1 MKHPTQEQ
9 LVLFYYGE
17 ARERVTL
24 EEHLAGCQACAA
36 AYRDLQRFLAQ
47 MEATVPER
55 GEEYPAQVW
64 ARLRPRL
71 SEARPGPWLWK
82 RWALAGAMATLLV
95 AAFLAG
101 RFWPARQPAEPAS
114 AQARERILLLAV
126 RDHLERSE
134 MVLVELVNA
143 GSDDGADI
151 STEQRRAQDLVPAG
165 RLYRQAALRAGET
178 SLASVLDDL
187 ERLLVEVAHSPSP
200 LSSPELEGFRR
211 RIESGGL
218 LFRIRIL
225 DSQVRSRHK
234 AIWEGL

>member
-1 MKHPTQEQ
+1 MKHPTEEQ

-17 ARERVTL
+17 GRERPAL
-24 EEHLAGCQACAA
+24 EEHLAGCPACAA
-36 AYRDLQRFLAQ
+36 AYRDLERFLAHVQ
-47 MEATVPER
+47 APVPER

-71 SEARPGPWLWK
+71 SEARPRPWLWK

-101 RFWPARQPAEPAS
+101 RFWPVRQPPEPAS
-114 AQARERILLLAV
+114 AQARERILLVAV

-134 MVLVELVNA
+134 MVLVELVNS
-143 GSDDGADI
+143 GGDGGADI
-151 STEQRRAQDLVPAG
+151 STEQRRAQELVPTS
-165 RLYRQAALRAGET
+165 RLYRQTALRAGET

-187 ERLLVEVAHSPSP
+187 ERLLIEVAHSPSR
-200 LSSPELEGFRR
+200 LSAPELDGFRG
-211 RIESGGL
+211 RIDSGGL

-225 DSQVRSRHK
+225 DSQVRSRQK

>member
-1 MKHPTQEQ
+1 MAVE
-9 LVLFYYGE
+9 
-17 ARERVTL
+17 TL
-24 EEHLAGCQACAA
+24 GLGRGDGHTAG
-36 AYRDLQRFLAQ
+36 
-47 MEATVPER
+47 
-55 GEEYPAQVW
+55 GGISG
-64 ARLRPRL
+64 RPL
-71 SEARPGPWLWK
+71 LARP
-82 RWALAGAMATLLV
+82 
-95 AAFLAG
+95 AA
-101 RFWPARQPAEPAS
+101 PPEPAS

-187 ERLLVEVAHSPSP
+187 ERLLVEVAHSPSR

>member
-1 MKHPTQEQ
+1 M
-9 LVLFYYGE
+9 
-17 ARERVTL
+17 
-24 EEHLAGCQACAA
+24 
-36 AYRDLQRFLAQ
+36 
-47 MEATVPER
+47 
-55 GEEYPAQVW
+55 
-64 ARLRPRL
+64 
-71 SEARPGPWLWK
+71 
-82 RWALAGAMATLLV
+82 
-95 AAFLAG
+95 
-101 RFWPARQPAEPAS
+101 
-114 AQARERILLLAV
+114 